1 MSTAP
6 TATPENAGKEATRFA
21 ARAFVRRK
29 LDKDAQYRPIHLTE
43 ESLVELLT
51 EFREEEKW

>member
-1 MSTAP
+1 MSTATK
-6 TATPENAGKEATRFA
+6 TAENAGKEATRIR
-21 ARAFVRRK
+21 ARAFVRRT
-29 LDKDAQYRPIHLTE
+29 LSEDAQYRPIHLTE

>member
-6 TATPENAGKEATRFA
+6 KTTPENAGKEATRIA
-21 ARAFVRRK
+21 ARAFVRRT
-29 LDKDAQYRPIHLTE
+29 LAEDAQYRPIHLTE